1 MFYLIDLFLFIVVAG
16 VVDAGLPW
24 PKPRKNKP

>member
-16 VVDAGLPW
+16 VVDATLPW
-24 PKPRKNKP
+24 PRPGGDRR